1 MKTLTDALITQFY
14 GCVMVRTQRE
24 GLRMWSKDTDT
35 LCHGESGTV
44 VIFFYT
50 KLIFLIFWE
59 PVQSFLSHRTGQKG
73 VNESDHGLN
82 RF

>member
-1 MKTLTDALITQFY
+1 
-14 GCVMVRTQRE
+14 
-24 GLRMWSKDTDT
+24 MWSKDTDT

-50 KLIFLIFWE
+50 KLIFWE

-73 VNESDHGLN
+73 VYESDHGLN